1 MIGIFARTVEQKWQ
15 GRRMNN
21 SELIGNLQEVLDEL
35 SSPILT
41 YSPDHIEA
49 VRVAIDRIRAE
60 GKENAALKN
69 EITELKKQQVRS
81 HE

>member
-1 MIGIFARTVEQKWQ
+1 
-15 GRRMNN
+15 MNT
-21 SELIGNLQEVLDEL
+21 SELIGNLQEVMDEL

-49 VRVAIDRIRAE
+49 VRTAIDRIRAE
-60 GKENAALKN
+60 GKENAALRN

>member
-1 MIGIFARTVEQKWQ
+1 
-15 GRRMNN
+15 MNN

-60 GKENAALKN
+60 GKENAALRN